1 MAQKKVRSLF
11 KLPFVIESTSVQPVA
26 HPKSRFNPLDNVES
40 RFDPKPDLESRFNPV
55 GKPDCNVLQEAFD
68 AKG

>member
-1 MAQKKVRSLF
+1 MKAKVRSLF
-11 KLPFVIESTSVQPVA
+11 KLPFVVESTSVQPVA
-26 HPKSRFNPLDNVES
+26 NPESRFNPKE
-40 RFDPKPDLESRFNPV
+40 DLPSRFNPV